1 MHLMA
6 TQMDSQKRKRAD
18 STLDCITVLT
28 AADIAANR
36 ANPPSDDETDDE
48 RFGLPC
54 NNELDSDDSDV
65 DQGDEEELE
74 ESTLFWVQRKLVVGK
89 QETIRLEMPTLQ
101 EREARIATLTGKISL
116 IIININ
122 IM

>member
-1 MHLMA
+1 MA
-6 TQMDSQKRKRAD
+6 TQMDSRKRKRAD

-28 AADIAANR
+28 AADIA

-65 DQGDEEELE
+65 DQGDKEELK
-74 ESTLFWVQRKLVVGK
+74 ESTLFWV
-89 QETIRLEMPTLQ
+89 
-101 EREARIATLTGKISL
+101 
-116 IIININ
+116 
-122 IM
+122 